1 MAVPLCVMP
10 KRGGGGA
17 SFELPAPAALLRGD
31 TVLEGGP
38 DEPEDM

>member
-10 KRGGGGA
+10 KRGGA
-17 SFELPAPAALLRGD
+17 SLELPAPVALLRGD